1 MIWKSV
7 WHITSTEL
15 LTRTAFAVGAAI
27 LGSLGLYLSSPFAST
42 LAAVCVFLLIYRLRY
57 KRL

>member
-7 WHITSTEL
+7 WHIETTGL
-15 LTRTAFAVGAAI
+15 LTRAVLAVGAAI
-27 LGSLGLYLSSPFAST
+27 LGSLGLYVSSPVVLT
-42 LAAVCVFLLIYRLRY
+42 LLVISVFLLIYRLRY